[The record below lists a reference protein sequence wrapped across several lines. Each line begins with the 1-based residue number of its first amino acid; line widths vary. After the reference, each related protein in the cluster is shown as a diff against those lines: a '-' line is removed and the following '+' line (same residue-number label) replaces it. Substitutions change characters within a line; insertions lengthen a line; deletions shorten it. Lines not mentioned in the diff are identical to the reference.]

1 MKLIDL
7 IKSVN
12 LETVY
17 LYLSKI
23 DEDGTESDIN
33 DVRRCYGK
41 TIEEML
47 SNTTVATTDVI
58 LVKNEV
64 DWYYDYLI
72 ENPDELK
79 KTKDVKYRP
88 DGTLDKDYYTYIN
101 VNLRDLSGEETGI
114 GNQPWAELISM
125 EIENETNLQ
134 NEELLGEILWEI
146 TFHGFSESK
155 VMKFWENLS
164 LSVGKI

>member
-1 MKLIDL
+1 
-7 IKSVN
+7 
-12 LETVY
+12 
-17 LYLSKI
+17 
-23 DEDGTESDIN
+23 
-33 DVRRCYGK
+33 
-41 TIEEML
+41 
-47 SNTTVATTDVI
+47 VATTDVI